1 MSFDD
6 DIILTRSGYEKLQRE
21 LNLMLQEETGEMAE
35 RMAEIRSEGDF
46 SQDTAFFDAMTDKNI
61 LDERVAFLQHILNRA
76 QILENDL
83 DPDSATP
90 GDRITVRDMDTKEEF
105 DFDLISGVE
114 LAYGK
119 RRGVSLGSP
128 VGKALLGKKVGDVV
142 EVEVPDGKVRYK
154 ILSMGEIPED

>member
-6 DIILTRSGYEKLQRE
+6 DIILTRAGYEKLQRE
-21 LNLMLQEETGEMAE
+21 LNLMLTEEAGEMAE
-35 RMAEIRSEGDF
+35 RMTEIRSEGDF

-61 LDERVAFLQHILNRA
+61 LDERVAYLQHILHHA
-76 QILENDL
+76 QVLEGDL

-90 GDRITVRDMDTKEEF
+90 GDRITVKDMDTKEKF
-105 DFDLISGVE
+105 DLDLISGVE

-142 EVEVPDGKVRYK
+142 EVNVPDGMVRYK
-154 ILSMGEIPED
+154 ILSMSIIPEE